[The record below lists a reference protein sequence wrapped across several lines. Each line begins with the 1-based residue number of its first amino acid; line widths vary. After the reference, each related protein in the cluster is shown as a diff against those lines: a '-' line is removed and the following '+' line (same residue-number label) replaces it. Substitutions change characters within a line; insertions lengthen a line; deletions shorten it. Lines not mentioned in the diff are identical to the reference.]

1 MTKLVS
7 ASPSPDLTSFA
18 ALLGDSF
25 AKRIHLLTQILQGS
39 HYPSV
44 GRYKEKLLA
53 RLIAEYIPKN
63 YEVGTG
69 FVLFVHEA
77 TKERAQKPGFD
88 PLNMGSHALS
98 KQCDIIVYDSS
109 TVPVVFRDDDFVVV
123 RPEAVRAVIEVK
135 GTISRK
141 ETNRLLDACLDF
153 GRKWRSCQLFYLEHH
168 QPLAGSPALYA
179 MCWDIGRD
187 KLGRALTNATK
198 LREQITSFYKESLR
212 LSELK
217 GFPRLNSLFVYND
230 CTVSEV
236 GWFADESD
244 EGNTDLYE
252 GYMARSGQFTRYDA
266 QNKPYRQGDATI
278 ATLLAGLHY
287 CVGGTFNRFYSYL
300 EETREDV
307 LPYEHSGLSAWLTD
321 QQYIRDA
328 NSAFV
333 DDST

>member
-1 MTKLVS
+1 MTKLFSVP
-7 ASPSPDLTSFA
+7 PSPDLTSFA

-123 RPEAVRAVIEVK
+123 HFQGLPDDLRNRIAALRARREGESITDSEYD
-135 GTISRK
+135 
-141 ETNRLLDACLDF
+141 E
-153 GRKWRSCQLFYLEHH
+153 
-168 QPLAGSPALYA
+168 
-179 MCWDIGRD
+179 
-187 KLGRALTNATK
+187 LT
-198 LREQITSFYKESLR
+198 R
-212 LSELK
+212 
-217 GFPRLNSLFVYND
+217 
-230 CTVSEV
+230 
-236 GWFADESD
+236 
-244 EGNTDLYE
+244 
-252 GYMARSGQFTRYDA
+252 
-266 QNKPYRQGDATI
+266 
-278 ATLLAGLHY
+278 
-287 CVGGTFNRFYSYL
+287 
-300 EETREDV
+300 
-307 LPYEHSGLSAWLTD
+307 LTD
-321 QQYIRDA
+321 QAEELHAERLAAMVELAQLRGIGLPQLMDQLGIHFPE
-328 NSAFV
+328 NV
-333 DDST
+333 